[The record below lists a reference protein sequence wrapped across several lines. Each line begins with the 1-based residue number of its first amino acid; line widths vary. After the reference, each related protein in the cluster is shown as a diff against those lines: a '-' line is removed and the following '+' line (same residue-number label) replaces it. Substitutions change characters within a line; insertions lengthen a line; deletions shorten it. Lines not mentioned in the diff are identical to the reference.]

1 MARIIVCGGNG
12 AGKSTLGKAL
22 ARELKWRFM
31 DIEDYYFPTDDG
43 DYKYASA
50 RSEAEVTELLEKDL
64 EENRNLVFSAVK
76 GNYGRAAEMLDCA
89 VYINVPKELRL
100 ERVRNRSYQKFGNR
114 IQPGGDLY
122 EKEQK
127 FFDMVENRSD
137 DMTSTWLK
145 TLNIPVIEI
154 DGRQPTENC
163 VVEVKKR
170 LAALNLL

>member
-22 ARELKWRFM
+22 AHELKWRFM

-64 EENRNLVFSAVK
+64 EEKRDFVFSAVK

-89 VYINVPKELRL
+89 VYIKVPKELRL
-100 ERVRNRSYQKFGNR
+100 ERVRKRSYQKFGNR

-137 DMTSTWLK
+137 DMTSAWLR
-145 TLNIPVIEI
+145 TLNIPVIEV
-154 DGRQPTENC
+154 DGTLP
-163 VVEVKKR
+163 VEKNIEDIKIW
-170 LAALNLL
+170 LTT